1 MAASVVFTN
10 AEIYL
15 GGVEFTAQFN
25 QVGLTYEAESLDE
38 TVFGLATRK
47 MKGGLKHSVAQGS
60 GFFQADGGSAVD
72 PIMFDGVGVS
82 DGVLTIFPDGI
93 TEGSTSTGI
102 GYAFKVVQT
111 TFNWGETVGTLLPF
125 TFEAQG
131 RGIKA

>member
-1 MAASVVFTN
+1 MAILFTN

-25 QVGLTYEAESLDE
+25 QVSLTFEAEPLDE

-47 MKGGLKHSVAQGS
+47 MKGGLKHSVAQGA

-82 DGVLTIFPDGI
+82 DAVLSLFPEGI
-93 TEGSTSTGI
+93 TEGSTSTGA
-102 GYAFKVVQT
+102 GYALKVVQT
-111 TFNWGETVGTLLPF
+111 TFSWGETVGALLPF
-125 TFEAQG
+125 SFEAQG
-131 RGIKA
+131 RGIQA